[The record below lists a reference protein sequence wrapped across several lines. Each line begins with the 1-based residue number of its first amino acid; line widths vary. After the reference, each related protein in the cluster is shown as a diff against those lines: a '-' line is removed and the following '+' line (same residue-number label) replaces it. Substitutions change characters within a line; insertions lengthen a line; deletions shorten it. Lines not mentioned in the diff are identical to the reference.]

1 MPRRLFIIRIPDNRG
16 WRTRAQLST
25 ISHMRTFPACLMIP
39 VLLLG
44 VSGCASSYD
53 PPVQG
58 DRTSDRYKTD
68 LDKCRTSSAETV
80 RRQNAATPATWIASP
95 FTGPPKVRA
104 EIRSCM
110 EHKGYNA
117 ES

>member
-1 MPRRLFIIRIPDNRG
+1 
-16 WRTRAQLST
+16 
-25 ISHMRTFPACLMIP
+25 MRTFPACLMIP
-39 VLLLG
+39 ILLLG
-44 VSGCASSYD
+44 VSGCASTYD

-68 LDKCRTSSAETV
+68 LEKCRTSSAETV
-80 RRQNAATPATWIASP
+80 RRQNAATPGTWIASP

-110 EHKGYNA
+110 EHKGYHA